1 MNLLVQNLNC
11 CSIRFWK
18 LNVLLKNLN
27 GEENMEKKYFLLII
41 FHMMD
46 LIKIKSILIKE
57 LFNKN
62 INILKIIDLYKC
74 DECNNSK
81 TYSMIVNGDK
91 GDKSYWSFYCS

>member
-1 MNLLVQNLNC
+1 
-11 CSIRFWK
+11 
-18 LNVLLKNLN
+18 
-27 GEENMEKKYFLLII
+27 
-41 FHMMD
+41 MMD

-81 TYSMIVNGDK
+81 IYSMIVNGDK

>member
-1 MNLLVQNLNC
+1 
-11 CSIRFWK
+11 
-18 LNVLLKNLN
+18 
-27 GEENMEKKYFLLII
+27 
-41 FHMMD
+41 MMD

-91 GDKSYWSFYCS
+91 GG